1 MLPIVETNGKT
12 LYINSNKVTFP
23 YKIEQVLILKSQILI
38 LLDSCIKNEYDNV
51 YSVNFDGTIGWRVQS
66 RKYLSREYE
75 NKKLKEKVN
84 KLKISIDYF
93 DDVINSEVPNRM
105 ILKMLIDKIYI
116 NRDKMIKFE
125 LKTDIKKMI

>member
-38 LLDSCIKNEYDNV
+38 LLDSCIKNECDNV

-66 RKYLSREYE
+66 RKYLSRKYE
-75 NKKLKEKVN
+75 NKKLTSYVGMYVRKETN
-84 KLKISIDYF
+84 LLQLNDWWGGRYIF
-93 DDVINSEVPNRM
+93 DLNDGHIVG
-105 ILKMLIDKIYI
+105 
-116 NRDKMIKFE
+116 RDE
-125 LKTDIKKMI
+125 SGRDW

>member
-51 YSVNFDGTIGWRVQS
+51 YSLNFEVTIWWCGQI
-66 RKYLSREYE
+66 RK
-75 NKKLKEKVN
+75 
-84 KLKISIDYF
+84 
-93 DDVINSEVPNRM
+93 
-105 ILKMLIDKIYI
+105 
-116 NRDKMIKFE
+116 
-125 LKTDIKKMI
+125 

>member
-38 LLDSCIKNEYDNV
+38 LLDSCIKNECDNV

-75 NKKLKEKVN
+75 NKKLTSYVGMYVRKETN
-84 KLKISIDYF
+84 LLQLNDWWGG
-93 DDVINSEVPNRM
+93 R
-105 ILKMLIDKIYI
+105 YI
-116 NRDKMIKFE
+116 NMLAR
-125 LKTDIKKMI
+125 